1 MQVILDLF
9 TELYEKQDILSKLTQ
24 SSSLQGY
31 GYSVIHCLDA
41 IGILDGP
48 NITKIAEHLKKRYIL
63 NLQLPE
69 NIYF

>member
-31 GYSVIHCLDA
+31 SVIHCLDA

-48 NITKIAEHLKKRYIL
+48 NITKIAEHLKMTRGELVKL
-63 NLQLPE
+63 SKN
-69 NIYF
+69 

>member
-48 NITKIAEHLKKRYIL
+48 NITKIAEHLKMTRGELVKL
-63 NLQLPE
+63 SKK
-69 NIYF
+69 

>member
-48 NITKIAEHLKKRYIL
+48 NITKIDI
-63 NLQLPE
+63 
-69 NIYF
+69 F

>member
-41 IGILDGP
+41 IGILDG
-48 NITKIAEHLKKRYIL
+48 KKKKK
-63 NLQLPE
+63 
-69 NIYF
+69 